1 MQLINLISLL
11 PLALSAAAMAGA
23 RTYGPNEA
31 LAVREAE
38 AAALIEAFEDGNSEV
53 FAREAEAEPL
63 GDEIELEIREL
74 KEYMRK
80 RGLFKRVFCPDVS
93 CDFKSSDSRGAS
105 MLGKKSGKRPH
116 R

>member
-1 MQLINLISLL
+1 
-11 PLALSAAAMAGA
+11 MAGA

-63 GDEIELEIREL
+63 GDEVELEIREL

-80 RGLFKRVFCPDVS
+80 RVRIANSKKKRLIVLIMLLGSFQ
-93 CDFKSSDSRGAS
+93 AS
-105 MLGKKSGKRPH
+105 VLP
-116 R
+116 